1 MYQNSVEATKAV
13 FKGKCIALHA
23 FIRKDKICCILSVYL
38 TKLKLNTKKQSKENK
53 AGNTRQRNRKQT
65 YNREVKSPRN
75 VTNNLPKQPS

>member
-38 TKLKLNTKKQSKENK
+38 TKLKLNTKKNRVKKINLGIQGKEIANK
-53 AGNTRQRNRKQT
+53 HTIGR
-65 YNREVKSPRN
+65 
-75 VTNNLPKQPS
+75 